1 MSGLMQLDQMGNVS
15 TAIEVASQV
24 DVNWAYAGAF
34 DGSVKCHG
42 VQMSSGWSALNPRDQ
57 EAF

>member
-1 MSGLMQLDQMGNVS
+1 MQLDRMGNVS

-57 EAF
+57 EAS